1 MAVQSDSFSYFAI
14 LTYKLGP
21 PYRQRHQPMKLWKW
35 LVGLCFLLVLV
46 DGALRKWVLPGQS
59 AALFVLKDLVLWGS
73 LTMYALTRNPLELPR
88 PLRRTAI
95 PLLLGAYVFVVML
108 QAFNPRQP
116 NLTVSM
122 IGLKAHLAFVPLI
135 VLMPALV
142 AEVTERQIVRFLW
155 GYAVLVVLPLSALS
169 VYQFNQPA
177 TAWVNQYVREMGTI
191 AKAGEHVRVISTFS
205 YVASHT
211 VYLMFNAFLSAG
223 VLFAG
228 LRTGRRG
235 LLTLGGL
242 LLGTTA
248 VVLPMTGSRGPIV
261 FILVAWTVL
270 LFIAESRYVSSLRFV
285 GVAILVVIV
294 VIQGTGLTEGWE
306 ALAERAE
313 QANDT
318 GNRIENLLSSPIEGG
333 TRGGLL
339 GYGAGSAHQAAPRFV
354 PGSFTND
361 WLPDSYIESPMA
373 REIIELGA
381 LGWFVLVALK
391 TVLLYYAYRV
401 VRRSQ
406 GVLGIIVG
414 VTAFCMLLIKG
425 PFPVTFNAVAAAF
438 YWGTAGAM
446 LGVWS
451 RQEVDVRRKQK
462 VAKTA

>member
-1 MAVQSDSFSYFAI
+1 
-14 LTYKLGP
+14 
-21 PYRQRHQPMKLWKW
+21 MKLWKW
-35 LVGLCFLLVLV
+35 CVGLFFVLVLV
-46 DGALRKWVLPGQS
+46 DGALRKWVLPSQS
-59 AALFVLKDLVLWGS
+59 AVLFVLKDVVLWGGYAV
-73 LTMYALTRNPLELPR
+73 YALSRNPVELPR
-88 PLRRTAI
+88 PLRRTTI
-95 PLLLGAYVFVVML
+95 PLLLAAYVFVVML

-116 NLTVSM
+116 NLVVSM
-122 IGLKAHLAFVPLI
+122 LGLKAHLAFVPLA

-142 AEVTERQIVRFLW
+142 AQVTERQVVRLLW

-169 VYQFNQPA
+169 VYQFNQLA

-191 AKAGEHVRVISTFS
+191 AKAGGHVRVISTFS

-211 VYLMFNAFLSAG
+211 VYLTFNAFLSAG

-228 LRTGRRG
+228 LRTGRHG
-235 LLTLGGL
+235 LLVLGGL

-248 VVLPMTGSRGPIV
+248 VVLPMAGSRGPIV
-261 FILVAWTVL
+261 FVLVAWAAL
-270 LFIAESRYVSSLRFV
+270 LFVVDSQYTSSFRFV
-285 GVAILVVIV
+285 GVAILVIV
-294 VIQGTGLTEGWE
+294 VVVQGTGLTEGWE

-318 GNRIENLLSSPIEGG
+318 GNRIENLLSSPIEGI

-354 PGSFTND
+354 PGAFSHE
-361 WLPDSYIESPMA
+361 WLPQSYIESPMA

-381 LGWFVLVALK
+381 LGWLVLLALK
-391 TVLLYYAYRV
+391 TTLLYYSYRV
-401 VRRSQ
+401 VRHSR
-406 GVLGIIVG
+406 GIVGIIVG

-438 YWGTAGAM
+438 YWGTAGVM

-451 RQEVDVRRKQK
+451 CQEIDAQRKRK
-462 VAKTA
+462 VAATA